1 MADVKVSALTAAS
14 AAAKNMLIPVVQD
27 PSGTPASRKLT
38 VTQLFDLD
46 DGTKTSSAPLI
57 NMAQTWNSGAVT
69 FTAMKINVTN
79 TASATNSLLMDLQVD
94 GTSRVSAGIA
104 LATSFVSAGILKL
117 LGDSGVGSQILNNG
131 NQIISANNAGALY
144 LHGSTIGLCATGTIT
159 SDIFL
164 NRDDAGV
171 LAQRNSTSAQT
182 FRAYNTYTD
191 ASNYER
197 GVFDWTTTANSLVI
211 GTQVAGTGT
220 ARDIRFTVSGVFP
233 WRISASG
240 HFLAGTDNA
249 YDIGASG
256 APCPRAI
263 YSGADINAGA
273 QLVSGS
279 NLRTT
284 GDAIIGSDIY
294 FRVGSG
300 GSLLTRITAPSDGV
314 LKLSDNG
321 QTTFDRLQFGG
332 TTSSFPAIKRDGAGL
347 RFVVAD
353 DSASADI
360 ECLSRKTG
368 PPSGGTAAKW
378 KGGVLVTAAVTP
390 DTTRYIELDVAGT
403 LYKVIVST

>member
-117 LGDSGVGSQILNNG
+117 LGDSGAGSQILNNG
-131 NQIISANNAGALY
+131 NQIISATNAGALY

-171 LAQRNSTSAQT
+171 LAQRNGTNAQALRIYGTFTDTSNLRRLSLDMTTAGVAT
-182 FRAYNTYTD
+182 IAALGLGTGV
-191 ASNYER
+191 ASNELVF
-197 GVFDWTTTANSLVI
+197 GVNALT
-211 GTQVAGTGT
+211 
-220 ARDIRFTVSGVFP
+220 P
-233 WRISASG
+233 WKINASG
-240 HFLAGTDNA
+240 HILAGTDNT

-256 APCPRAI
+256 ANRPRVI
-263 YSGADINAGA
+263 YSSADINAGS
-273 QLVSGS
+273 QLVCGS

-284 GDAIIGSDIY
+284 GDAVIGSHIY
-294 FRVGSG
+294 FRAGSG

-314 LKLSDNG
+314 LKVSDNG
-321 QTTFDRLQFGG
+321 ETTFDRLQFGG

-360 ECLSRKTG
+360 ECLSLKTG
-368 PPSGGTAAKW
+368 PPNGGTAAKW